1 MISLFIDTSNETKVF
16 AILNKEGIISSY
28 SYPAISNTINEPLF
42 SWLQESTE
50 KYKLTLSDF
59 TCIAVGYGPGP
70 SFTGIRTGVAFASS
84 LAYAY
89 SLPVIGLCS
98 LELYKP
104 VDNSNNFYIIS
115 NARGGDLYYVE
126 SKKNINIYEFT
137 IPKVMNIDCWQE
149 TIPKNNVPIISIQ
162 YEFFQERIDKKISP
176 AIINWEHI
184 IKKIF
189 QKNTY
194 LDPLFFTIPYFKNP
208 R

>member
-1 MISLFIDTSNETKVF
+1 MISLFIDTSTETKVF
-16 AILNKEGIISSY
+16 AILNKEGVISSY

-42 SWLQESTE
+42 CWLQESTE
-50 KYKLTLSDF
+50 KHKLNLSDF

-89 SLPVIGLCS
+89 SLPVVGLCS

-104 VDNSNNFYIIS
+104 IEALSNFYSIS
-115 NARGGDLYYVE
+115 NARGGELYYVE
-126 SKKNINIYEFT
+126 GKKNINNYEFT
-137 IPKVMNIDCWQE
+137 MPKLININSWQE
-149 TIPKNNVPIISIQ
+149 TIAKNNIPIISIQ
-162 YEFFQERIDKKISP
+162 REFFQERIDKKISP
-176 AIINWEHI
+176 AMINWKLI

-194 LDPLFFTIPYFKNP
+194 SDPLFFTIPYFKNP
-208 R
+208 G